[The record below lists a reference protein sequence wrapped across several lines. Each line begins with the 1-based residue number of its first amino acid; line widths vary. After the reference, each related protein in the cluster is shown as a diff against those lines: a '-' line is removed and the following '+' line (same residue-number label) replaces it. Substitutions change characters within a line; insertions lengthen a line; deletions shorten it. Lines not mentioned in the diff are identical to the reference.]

1 MTMVG
6 EPERPEVQKNMEDV
20 SSQVS
25 TVTEKFEERARTLE
39 AALEKAVHFQ
49 DELMVRHLYTVPLK
63 MLLLLFLL
71 IPWSNMICD
80 MEPYRCYVKVL
91 FQKILFFIDNEVEK
105 F

>member
-1 MTMVG
+1 MKMVG

-25 TVTEKFEERARTLE
+25 TVTEKYEERARTLE

-49 DELMVRHLYTVPLK
+49 DELMVRHLYTFSFK